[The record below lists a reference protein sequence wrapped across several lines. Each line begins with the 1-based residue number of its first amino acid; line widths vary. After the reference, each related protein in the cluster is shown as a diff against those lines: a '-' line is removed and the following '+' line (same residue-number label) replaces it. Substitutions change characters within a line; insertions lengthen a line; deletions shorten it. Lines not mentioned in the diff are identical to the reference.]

1 MRNQEYIPI
10 CSMYGICTYIWLIC
24 LVNVGKY
31 NIHGADGYKYII
43 IHIYTYMHGEMFR
56 WHFVATATVVSSRS
70 GC

>member
-1 MRNQEYIPI
+1 MRNQEYMPI

-43 IHIYTYMHGEMFR
+43 IHIYIHIYIYAR
-56 WHFVATATVVSSRS
+56 
-70 GC
+70 